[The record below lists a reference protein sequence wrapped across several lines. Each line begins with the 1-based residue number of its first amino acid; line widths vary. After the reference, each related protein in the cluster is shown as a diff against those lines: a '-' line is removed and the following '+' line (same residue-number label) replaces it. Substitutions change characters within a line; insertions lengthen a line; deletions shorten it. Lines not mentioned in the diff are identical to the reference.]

1 MKKKDLEP
9 LVMAE
14 DKFKF
19 IVKNYPDTDF
29 ALDASYKLDLIQYY
43 LASKEMFI
51 GFHYIKKKSGRQQS
65 IVIKML

>member
-1 MKKKDLEP
+1 
-9 LVMAE
+9 MAE

-29 ALDASYKLDLIQYY
+29 ALDASYKLDLIQDY
-43 LASKEMFI
+43 LASKEMYI
-51 GFHYIKKKSGRQQS
+51 GFHYIKKSGRQQS